1 MENFEKETVTTA
13 TVTTGAKVEAP
24 QSAVQ
29 SAPQSA
35 VQPVQ
40 QPAVQSAPTVQTP
53 AQQSVSTVAPPD
65 KATRFKSR
73 AEAQTSRIMA
83 EIKRM
88 NKLTNRKYYAY
99 TPEQIDE
106 LFGAIQQSLD
116 EVKASFTTGT
126 IEKKKL
132 FTFSK

>member
-1 MENFEKETVTTA
+1 MENLEKETVTTA

-24 QSAVQ
+24 QSA
-29 SAPQSA
+29 PQSA
-35 VQPVQ
+35 VQPVPT
-40 QPAVQSAPTVQTP
+40 PAPTP

-73 AEAQTSRIMA
+73 AEDQASRIMA

-88 NKLTNRKYYAY
+88 NKLTNRKYYSY
-99 TPEQIDE
+99 TEDQIDE

-116 EVKASFTTGT
+116 EAKASFTTGT

>member
-1 MENFEKETVTTA
+1 MENLEKETVTT
-13 TVTTGAKVEAP
+13 VTGAKVEAP
-24 QSAVQ
+24 Q
-29 SAPQSA
+29 PA

-40 QPAVQSAPTVQTP
+40 QPAQQSAP
-53 AQQSVSTVAPPD
+53 TVAPPD
-65 KATRFKSR
+65 KAARFKNR
-73 AEAQTSRIMA
+73 AEDQASRIMA

-88 NKLTNRKYYAY
+88 NKLTNRKYYSY
-99 TPEQIDE
+99 TEDQIDE
-106 LFGAIQQSLD
+106 LFGAIQKSID

>member
-1 MENFEKETVTTA
+1 MEHFEKETVTTA
-13 TVTTGAKVEAP
+13 TVTTATATTGVKAE
-24 QSAVQ
+24 
-29 SAPQSA
+29 APQSA

-40 QPAVQSAPTVQTP
+40 QPAPTVQTP

-73 AEAQTSRIMA
+73 AEDQVSRIMA

-99 TPEQIDE
+99 TPEQIAE

>member
-1 MENFEKETVTTA
+1 MENLEKETVTTA
-13 TVTTGAKVEAP
+13 TATGAKVEAP
-24 QSAVQ
+24 QPAQ
-29 SAPQSA
+29 LAPQPA

-40 QPAVQSAPTVQTP
+40 QPAPTVQTP
-53 AQQSVSTVAPPD
+53 AQQSVPTVAPPD
-65 KATRFKSR
+65 KATRFKNR
-73 AEAQTSRIMA
+73 AEDQASRIMA

-106 LFGAIQQSLD
+106 LFGAIQKSLD

>member
-1 MENFEKETVTTA
+1 MENLEKETVTTA

-29 SAPQSA
+29 SA
-35 VQPVQ
+35 
-40 QPAVQSAPTVQTP
+40 VQSVPTPAPTP
-53 AQQSVSTVAPPD
+53 AQQSVPTVAPPD
-65 KATRFKSR
+65 KAARFKNR
-73 AEAQTSRIMA
+73 AEDQVSRIMA

>member
-1 MENFEKETVTTA
+1 MESLEKE

-24 QSAVQ
+24 Q
-29 SAPQSA
+29 PA
-35 VQPVQ
+35 VQPA
-40 QPAVQSAPTVQTP
+40 QPAVQSVQQPAQQSAPTVPQTP
-53 AQQSVSTVAPPD
+53 AQQSAPTVAPPD
-65 KATRFKSR
+65 KAARFKNR
-73 AEAQTSRIMA
+73 AEDQASRIMA

-88 NKLTNRKYYAY
+88 NKLTNRKYYSY
-99 TPEQIDE
+99 TEDQIDE
-106 LFGAIQQSLD
+106 LFGAIQKSLD

>member
-1 MENFEKETVTTA
+1 MENLEKE

-24 QSAVQ
+24 Q
-29 SAPQSA
+29 PA
-35 VQPVQ
+35 VQPA
-40 QPAVQSAPTVQTP
+40 QPAVQSVQQPAPTVPQTP
-53 AQQSVSTVAPPD
+53 AQQSAPTVAPPD
-65 KATRFKSR
+65 KAARFKNR
-73 AEAQTSRIMA
+73 AEDQASRIMA

-88 NKLTNRKYYAY
+88 NKLTNRKYYSY
-99 TPEQIDE
+99 TENQIDE
-106 LFGAIQQSLD
+106 LFGAIQKSLD

>member
-1 MENFEKETVTTA
+1 MENLEKETVTTA

-24 QSAVQ
+24 QPAQQSAVQ
-29 SAPQSA
+29 S
-35 VQPVQ
+35 VQ
-40 QPAVQSAPTVQTP
+40 QSAPTVPQTP
-53 AQQSVSTVAPPD
+53 AQQPAPTVAPPD
-65 KATRFKSR
+65 KAARFKNR
-73 AEAQTSRIMA
+73 AEDQASRIMA

-88 NKLTNRKYYAY
+88 NKLTNRKYYSY
-99 TPEQIDE
+99 TTEQIDE
-106 LFGAIQQSLD
+106 LFGAIQKTLD

>member
-1 MENFEKETVTTA
+1 MEHFEKETVTTA

-40 QPAVQSAPTVQTP
+40 QPAPTVQTP
-53 AQQSVSTVAPPD
+53 AQQSAPTIEPPD
-65 KATRFKSR
+65 KAARFKSR
-73 AEAQTSRIMA
+73 AEDQVSRIMA

-99 TPEQIDE
+99 TPEQIAE

>member
-29 SAPQSA
+29 SA
-35 VQPVQ
+35 VQP
-40 QPAVQSAPTVQTP
+40 APTVQTP

-73 AEAQTSRIMA
+73 AEDQTSRIMA